1 MAGLSVGRW
10 LRARSEPSIRSKR
23 LAGLRLDFD
32 LAALGS
38 DFGQKCHTESFSDS
52 RLLREARML
61 HYGATSRS
69 ARIVVTPLHESPGPA
84 TAGASLFWTPDFSP
98 GPGRA
103 AWSLEWD
110 GPALISQSRRKIL
123 PATEGASAS
132 DIGALRPMSKA
143 RVIALPASHGRVLPA
158 VKSQRRRQ
166 TLLSMPRL
174 EAAWETER

>member
-38 DFGQKCHTESFSDS
+38 DFGQKCHTKSVSDS

-69 ARIVVTPLHESPGPA
+69 ARIVVTLLHESPGPT
-84 TAGASLFWTPDFSP
+84 TAGASLFWTPDPP
-98 GPGRA
+98 GPS
-103 AWSLEWD
+103 WSF
-110 GPALISQSRRKIL
+110 S
-123 PATEGASAS
+123 
-132 DIGALRPMSKA
+132 SKA
-143 RVIALPASHGRVLPA
+143 RR
-158 VKSQRRRQ
+158 
-166 TLLSMPRL
+166 
-174 EAAWETER
+174 